1 MKWWV
6 DQHVSSTGPHH
17 PHHIPGSS
25 ALGLDV
31 SKISWKSAI
40 RTSMVPTALAIA
52 AVVAGDPR
60 IAVPLA
66 MGALFVG
73 VAEGGLPPGH
83 RWKVMLWTTVWLMV
97 SSGIGHAFAPLG
109 LWALPGS
116 ALFAF
121 LAGWVGSAGPRAA
134 LAGTL
139 ALVNFSIAQGLP
151 EDLLNAT
158 EVVLLVGLGGFIQT
172 VVMVIYVALRHPGA
186 LKEGLKSQPLL
197 WRQLSSPTDTHDL
210 FVRHG
215 LRLMVVFTI
224 ATGISE
230 FVPTQHQYWIP
241 MSVAWMAR
249 PDSRGTASRIINRL
263 VGTALGVSVLAV
275 LGATV
280 PYSDVGVLI
289 VVAIGA
295 YLMLAFVWA
304 NYAIAVLGV
313 TMFVIALFD
322 LNHDITDDTLLLRL
336 GATALAAILVWLGTY
351 LWRVKDASPG
361 H

>member
-1 MKWWV
+1 MKWWL
-6 DQHVSSTGPHH
+6 DQHVSSKGPHH
-17 PHHIPGSS
+17 PHHIPGASTL
-25 ALGLDV
+25 AIDT

-40 RTSMVPTALAIA
+40 RTSLVPTALAVA

-73 VAEGGLPPGH
+73 VAEAGLPPGH

-97 SSGIGHAFAPLG
+97 GSGVGHVFAPLG

-116 ALFAF
+116 ALVAF

-139 ALVNFSIAQGLP
+139 TLVNFAIAQGLP
-151 EDLLNAT
+151 ENFLDAT
-158 EVVLLVGLGGFIQT
+158 EVVLLVGLGGFLQT
-172 VVMVIYVALRHPGA
+172 VVMVLYVAVRHPGA
-186 LKEGLKSQPLL
+186 LKEGLASPPLL
-197 WRQLSSPTDTHDL
+197 WHQLSSPKNTNDL

-215 LRLMVVFTI
+215 LRLMVVFTV
-224 ATGISE
+224 ATAISE
-230 FVPTQHQYWIP
+230 FVPGDHQYWIP
-241 MSVAWMAR
+241 MSVAWMAK

-263 VGTALGVSVLAV
+263 VGTALGVSVLA
-275 LGATV
+275 LLAAAI

-289 VVAIGA
+289 VIAVGA
-295 YLMLAFVWA
+295 YVMLTFIWA

-322 LNHDITDDTLLLRL
+322 LNRDLTDDTLVMRL
-336 GATALAAILVWLGTY
+336 GATALAAVLVWLGTF
-351 LWRVKDASPG
+351 LWPVKDASKS